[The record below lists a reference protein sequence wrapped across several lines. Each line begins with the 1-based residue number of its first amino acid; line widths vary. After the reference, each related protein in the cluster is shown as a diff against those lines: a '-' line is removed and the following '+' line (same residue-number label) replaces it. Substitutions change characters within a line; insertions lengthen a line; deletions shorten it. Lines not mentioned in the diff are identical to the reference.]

1 MQQAEFGDAV
11 REGRAA
17 DAPRVRPA
25 VNSLLEEEPVE
36 DQLAAPFEQLG
47 QRPPPVRALEDVV
60 VLDPHHRHALPCG
73 GEFVHRSSDRP
84 LPLEQGGPIRIPLA
98 LTDDTRTRSTAG
110 PFACLHEGRLPRPSR
125 DPNDQASGDLR
136 EWLPS
141 PTFVHL
147 TRNLSPPIGAYR
159 FRIRVKAA
167 ADPILKRSGGSAVE
181 AANRQQSAAD
191 RQRQTASHARA
202 LQAGGRPVE
211 PGIAHTL
218 LKPRTARDLP
228 GSRRRGY
235 DQKSSQA

>member
-1 MQQAEFGDAV
+1 M
-11 REGRAA
+11 
-17 DAPRVRPA
+17 
-25 VNSLLEEEPVE
+25 
-36 DQLAAPFEQLG
+36 LAQSD
-47 QRPPPVRALEDVV
+47 VRALDAE
-60 VLDPHHRHALPCG
+60 LIAA
-73 GEFVHRSSDRP
+73 DR
-84 LPLEQGGPIRIPLA
+84 
-98 LTDDTRTRSTAG
+98 
-110 PFACLHEGRLPRPSR
+110 RLS
-125 DPNDQASGDLR
+125 
-136 EWLPS
+136 
-141 PTFVHL
+141 
-147 TRNLSPPIGAYR
+147 
-159 FRIRVKAA
+159 FRIRVKGA